1 MNNKNKKISMT
12 KGLKTSKTLVA
23 VMISIGLISQGA
35 MADTG
40 AISINV
46 GGYIKVD
53 AIAINAAQGDQD
65 GHLVDSFYVPAATPI
80 SSSSTDG
87 NTWDSHFTAQE
98 SRFWVSANK
107 TLENG
112 NKLSGRI
119 ELDFYSLGDTGG
131 NEQVSNSYAPRLRHA
146 YLKYN
151 NFTAGQT
158 WSTFMHLHA
167 LPEAADFAPLAD
179 SRAFVRQA
187 LVRWSP
193 TSAISIALEN
203 PSTTITPYGGG
214 ARIVADDGAIPDAII
229 KWSPKVS
236 WGSFSI
242 AAMARQLSYNDNA
255 KDTDAGAYGVSL
267 GSKIKVGEDDI
278 RLGLVWGNG
287 MGRYLGLNSS
297 NDAILDSNGELQTIK
312 QVGGRIA
319 YRHFWSPKLRSTL
332 GYSVLTTD
340 NLASLQG
347 TTVTASHWS
356 SIVNLMYSVDS
367 DFTVGAEYMYAERE
381 NETGSTGDQNRI
393 HFSAKYAF

>member
-1 MNNKNKKISMT
+1 MNIKTRMT
-12 KGLKTSKTLVA
+12 KGLRTSKTLA
-23 VMISIGLISQGA
+23 AAMISFSLISQGA
-35 MADTG
+35 MADTD
-40 AISINV
+40 ATSIKV
-46 GGYIKVD
+46 GGYVKLD

-65 GHLVDSFYVPAATPI
+65 GHIVDSFYVPGATPI

-98 SRFWVSANK
+98 TRFWMSADK
-107 TLENG
+107 TFENG
-112 NKLSGRI
+112 NKISGRI
-119 ELDFYSLGDTGG
+119 ELDFYSLGATGG
-131 NEQVSNSYAPRLRHA
+131 DERVSNSYAPRLRHA

-167 LPEAADFAPLAD
+167 LPEGVDFAPLAD
-179 SRAFVRQA
+179 GRAFVRQA

-193 TSAISIALEN
+193 TSEISLALEN

-214 ARIVADDGAIPDAII
+214 GRIVADDGLIPDAVV

-242 AAMARQLSYNDNA
+242 AGMARQLSYNDNA
-255 KDTDAGAYGVSL
+255 KDTDTSAYGVSL
-267 GSKIKVGEDDI
+267 GSKIKVGDDDI
-278 RLGLVWGNG
+278 RLGLIWGEG

-297 NDAILDSNGELQTIK
+297 NDAVLDADGELQTIQ

-319 YRHFWSPKLRSTL
+319 YRHLWSPKLRSTV

-340 NLASLQG
+340 NPTSLQG
-347 TTVTASHWS
+347 TSVTASHWS
-356 SIVNLMYSVDS
+356 SLVNLMYTVEPG
-367 DFTVGAEYMYAERE
+367 FTVGAEYMYAERE
-381 NETGSTGDQNRI
+381 NETGATGDQSRV
-393 HFSAKYAF
+393 HFAAKYVF